1 MKKLLAILLALVF
14 VLSMLASCG
23 DDGKSSTPKATT
35 PKKDTAD
42 NPGTED
48 EIPEEELLNLDL
60 DAIDHEGASVTIFHW
75 GTSNAGSTDGE
86 FTIEEDQINNDAVY
100 DALYRRNL
108 YTENGLGIE
117 LNFHGENYGYN
128 QTPKFIDKLAAR
140 VSDPNTPVDL
150 IACQTRMMPS
160 VMVDG
165 YLTDLNIFSD
175 IIDLDKVWWPEGCR
189 ETLSIKDRLY
199 FISGDIS
206 SNLLR
211 MMQTLFVNK
220 THLNAFGYDY
230 DIFMKDVLDYKWTL
244 DDLIEMTTGRYQDL
258 DTVQGPSDADFF
270 GIVTTY
276 FHSDAL
282 FAGCGFDY
290 MVQSSKDDEIF
301 KLSIDLLN
309 GNAYDY
315 VTKLTEWNN
324 THDMY
329 MDPAEKTYENSF
341 KNGNSLFLLHRAWFG
356 FELQKTDIQYA
367 VVPAPLLND
376 SQKEYYTT
384 MGTPHSSYGVC
395 SHSPDYEIAAET
407 VQTLGYYGYKYTT
420 PAVFEVS
427 FKGKFSK
434 DDYTIQMFN
443 IIREGIVFDV
453 GKLYDT
459 FISGADREGWQYY
472 PSNMVSWCVRDNII
486 WTTNFSTARQILLKN
501 QIEEAN
507 KKILDFINA
516 DN

>member
-1 MKKLLAILLALVF
+1 MKKILVILLALVF
-14 VLSMLASCG
+14 VISAFASCN
-23 DDGKSSTPKATT
+23 DSAQASTPQSSSSSQGPTICPPTT
-35 PKKDTAD
+35 DPSK
-42 NPGTED
+42 E
-48 EIPEEELLNLDL
+48 LNLDL
-60 DAIDHEGASVTIFHW
+60 DSIDHNGETVTIFHW

-117 LNFHGENYGYN
+117 LDFHGENYGYN
-128 QTPKFIDKLAAR
+128 KTPQFIDKLAAR
-140 VSDPNTPVDL
+140 VSDPTTPVDL
-150 IACQTRMMPS
+150 IACQTRMMPA

-165 YLTDLNIFSD
+165 YLTDLTMFSD
-175 IIDLDKVWWPEGCR
+175 TIDLDKVWWPEGCR

-211 MMQTLFVNK
+211 MMQVLFVNK
-220 THLNAFGYDY
+220 THLNAYGWPYEE
-230 DIFMKDVLDYKWTL
+230 FMKSILEYKWTL
-244 DDLIEMTTGRYQDL
+244 DDLIEMTTDVYQDL
-258 DTVQGPSDADFF
+258 DNVPGPSEGDFF
-270 GIVTTY
+270 GLTTTY

-282 FAGCGFDY
+282 FAGCGFEY
-290 MVQSSKDDEIF
+290 MVQSNKDDEIF

-315 VTKLTEWNN
+315 VTKLTDWNTSN
-324 THDMY
+324 DMF
-329 MDPAEKTYENSF
+329 MDPAETIYEDAF
-341 KNGNSLFLLHRAWFG
+341 RNGNSLFLLHRAWFG
-356 FELQKTDIQYA
+356 FELQKTEIQYA
-367 VVPAPLLND
+367 VVPAPLLNEG
-376 SQKEYYTT
+376 QKEYYTT
-384 MGTPHSSYGVC
+384 MGTPHSSYGIC
-395 SHSPDYEIAAET
+395 SSSPDYTRAAQT
-407 VQTLGYYGYKYTT
+407 VQTLGYYGYQYTT
-420 PAVFEVS
+420 PAIFDVS

-472 PSNMVSWCVRDNII
+472 PSNIVSWCVRDNII
-486 WTTNFSTARQILLKN
+486 WTTNFSTARQLLLKN
-501 QIEEAN
+501 QIEDAN